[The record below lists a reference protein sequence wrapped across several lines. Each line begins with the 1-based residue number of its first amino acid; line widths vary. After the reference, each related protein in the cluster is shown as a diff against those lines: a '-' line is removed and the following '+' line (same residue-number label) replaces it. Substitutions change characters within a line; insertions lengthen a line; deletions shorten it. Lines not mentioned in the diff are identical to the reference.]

1 MTAPTDILAG
11 WVPFDLTDK
20 PGQATVIWGY
30 VGRERFID
38 PFFDGTLQCLLQR
51 PFNHVFRRQSGFDHL
66 LQRAETHPGL
76 PLKGLIFH
84 SGRCG
89 STLVAQ
95 ALAALHDSVVLSEPD
110 SLNTLIKWLVA
121 LPANA
126 ENDALSGQA
135 LRALLAAL
143 GQPRRA
149 EDSRLFLKGACWHIT
164 QIDRLLAAFP
174 GTPWVFIYRDPTEA
188 LVSQRRNADPQ
199 LLTGG
204 LFQAGFPPTEEDLAC
219 SIGLTYAARVTGQAL
234 AAAAGAMRR
243 HPGGLLLNYRELPG
257 ALESRVAGHFG
268 LSLDA
273 AERDALRARAGRDAK
288 NPVLAFKDDSAAK
301 QAEADD
307 ALRALVARWLAEPY
321 AAVERRRGEGA

>member
-1 MTAPTDILAG
+1 MNAPADPLAG

-20 PGQATVIWGY
+20 SGQPMVVWGY
-30 VGRERFID
+30 VGQERFVD
-38 PFFDGTLQCLLQR
+38 PFFDGTVQYLLRR

-66 LQRAETHPGL
+66 LQRAEAHPGL

-89 STLVAQ
+89 STLAAQ
-95 ALAALHDSVVLSEPD
+95 ALAALSDSVVLSEPE
-110 SLNTLIKWLVA
+110 SLNILLKWLIA
-121 LPANA
+121 LPAGA

-149 EDSRLFLKGACWHIT
+149 VDSRLFLKGACWHVA

-174 GTPWVFIYRDPTEA
+174 GTPWVFIYRDPVET
-188 LVSQRRNADPQ
+188 LVSQRRGPDPQ

-204 LFQAGFPPTEEDLAC
+204 LFQAGFMPTEEDLAC
-219 SIGLTYAARVTGQAL
+219 PIGLTYAARLTGHALSAAAL
-234 AAAAGAMRR
+234 AMGR
-243 HPGGLLLNYRELPG
+243 HPGGLLINHRELPG
-257 ALESRVAGHFG
+257 ALEARVAEHFG
-268 LSLDA
+268 LGLD
-273 AERDALRARAGRDAK
+273 ETDRGALRARAGRDAK
-288 NPVLAFKDDSAAK
+288 KPELAFKDDSAAK
-301 QAEADD
+301 RAEADD

-321 AAVERRRGEGA
+321 ETLERLRGAGA